1 MEATVPP
8 IQKPV
13 MKPEPHFLPKR
24 QTVIYGFTEQMLR
37 DTGTNRRSFA
47 MEVADRYLQRVA
59 EDDREVPFRITRGG
73 DGDAD
78 KKHNGQ
84 ILGRYLDGVVKTLPA
99 NLEDAW
105 VLSLPEPYQ
114 ANCERELARRRGFLP
129 IRMDAID
136 TAADTV
142 GFGQLCKDFG
152 DLCAA
157 ISPAVADGV
166 IDEKDRPH
174 AKKITDETDDMVIAL
189 LTFRKAVVRVMGL
202 EVSV

>member
-1 MEATVPP
+1 
-8 IQKPV
+8 
-13 MKPEPHFLPKR
+13 MKPKPHFLPKR

-47 MEVADRYLQRVA
+47 MVVADQYLSMYAQ
-59 EDDREVPFRITRGG
+59 DDREVPFRITLGGEG

-99 NLEDAW
+99 DLEDAW
-105 VLSLPEPYQ
+105 VMSLPEPYRG
-114 ANCERELARRRGFLP
+114 NCERALGRRRGILP
-129 IRMDAID
+129 IRMDAIE
-136 TAADTV
+136 TSADTV
-142 GFGQLCKDFG
+142 GVGQLMKDFG

-157 ISPAVADGV
+157 VSPAVADGV

-174 AKKITDETDDMVIAL
+174 GQKIINETDDLVISA
-189 LTFRKAVVRVMGL
+189 LTFRKAVIRAMGL
-202 EVSV
+202 EQKA

>member
-1 MEATVPP
+1 MKHAT
-8 IQKPV
+8 Q
-13 MKPEPHFLPKR
+13 FLPKR
-24 QTVIYGFTEQMLR
+24 QDVVYGFTLQMLR

-47 MEVADRYLQRVA
+47 MEVADRYLQLIA
-59 EDDREVPFRITRGG
+59 EDDRDVPFRITRGG

-105 VLSLPEPYQ
+105 VLSLPEPYR
-114 ANCERELARRRGFLP
+114 ANCERELCRRRGVLP
-129 IRMDAID
+129 IRLDAIEESRD
-136 TAADTV
+136 TAGV
-142 GFGQLCKDFG
+142 GHLMTSFGELV
-152 DLCAA
+152 AA

-174 AKKITDETDDMVIAL
+174 ASRIINETDDMLIGLV
-189 LTFRKAVVRVMGL
+189 TFRKAIVALVGQ
-202 EVSV
+202 EQTA

>member
-1 MEATVPP
+1 
-8 IQKPV
+8 
-13 MKPEPHFLPKR
+13 MKHTPHFLPKR
-24 QTVIYGFTEQMLR
+24 QDVIYGFTQQMLR
-37 DTGTNRRSFA
+37 ETGLNRRSFA
-47 MEVADRYLQRVA
+47 MAVADLYLQRVA
-59 EDDREVPFRITRGG
+59 EDDREVPFRITLGG

-99 NLEDAW
+99 DLEDAW
-105 VLSLPEPYQ
+105 VLSLPESYRH
-114 ANCERELARRRGFLP
+114 NCERELARRRGILP
-129 IRMDAID
+129 IRIDAID

-142 GFGQLCKDFG
+142 GFGRLIKDFG

-174 AKKITDETDDMVIAL
+174 GHKIINESDDMVISA
-189 LTFRKAVVRVMGL
+189 LTFRKAVIRAMGL
-202 EVSV
+202 EQVA

>member
-1 MEATVPP
+1 MKHAT
-8 IQKPV
+8 
-13 MKPEPHFLPKR
+13 HFLPKR
-24 QTVIYGFTEQMLR
+24 QDVIYGFTQQMLR

-47 MEVADRYLQRVA
+47 MSVADLYLRLVA

-105 VLSLPEPYQ
+105 VMSLQEPYLS
-114 ANCERELARRRGFLP
+114 NCERELARRRGLMP

-142 GFGQLCKDFG
+142 GVGQLMKDFG

-174 AKKITDETDDMVIAL
+174 GQKIINESTDLVISA
-189 LTFRKAVVRVMGL
+189 LTFRKAVIRAMGL
-202 EVSV
+202 EQLA

>member
-1 MEATVPP
+1 
-8 IQKPV
+8 
-13 MKPEPHFLPKR
+13 MKPANHFLPKR
-24 QTVIYGFTEQMLR
+24 QTVIYAFTEQMLR
-37 DTGTNRRSFA
+37 DTGSNRRSFA
-47 MEVADRYLQRVA
+47 MSVADLYLKLVA

-105 VLSLPEPYQ
+105 VMSLPEPYR
-114 ANCERELARRRGFLP
+114 ANCERELCRRRGVLP
-129 IRMDAID
+129 IRLDAIEESR
-136 TAADTV
+136 DTV
-142 GFGQLCKDFG
+142 GLGQLMSDFG
-152 DLCAA
+152 ELVAA

-174 AKKITDETDDMVIAL
+174 SRRIINETDDMLIRL
-189 LTFRKAVVRVMGL
+189 LTFRKAIVALIGQ
-202 EVSV
+202 EEIA

>member
-1 MEATVPP
+1 
-8 IQKPV
+8 
-13 MKPEPHFLPKR
+13 MKPKPHFLPKR

-37 DTGTNRRSFA
+37 DTGSNRRSFA
-47 MEVADRYLQRVA
+47 MAVADTYLSLLG
-59 EDDREVPFRITRGG
+59 EDDREVPFRITLGG

-99 NLEDAW
+99 DLEDAW
-105 VLSLPEPYQ
+105 VMSLPEPYRS
-114 ANCERELARRRGFLP
+114 NCERELARRRGILP
-129 IRMDAID
+129 IRIDAID

-142 GFGQLCKDFG
+142 GVGQLMKDFG

-174 AKKITDETDDMVIAL
+174 GKKIINESDDLLISA
-189 LTFRKAVVRVMGL
+189 LTFRKAVIRAMGL
-202 EVSV
+202 EQQA

>member
-1 MEATVPP
+1 
-8 IQKPV
+8 
-13 MKPEPHFLPKR
+13 MKPANHFLPKR

-37 DTGTNRRSFA
+37 DTGSNRRSFA
-47 MEVADRYLQRVA
+47 MAVADLYLQLVA
-59 EDDREVPFRITRGG
+59 EDDREVPFRVTRGG

-105 VLSLPEPYQ
+105 VMSLPDPYRS
-114 ANCERELARRRGFLP
+114 NCERELARRRGVLP
-129 IRMDAID
+129 IRLDAID
-136 TAADTV
+136 SARDTV
-142 GFGQLCKDFG
+142 GVGQLMSDFG
-152 DLCAA
+152 DLVAA

-174 AKKITDETDDMVIAL
+174 ARRIVNETDDMLIRLV
-189 LTFRKAVVRVMGL
+189 TFRKSIVKIMNMEQSA
-202 EVSV
+202 